1 MKLKDRLLW
10 VLSFIWMRLLPILVV
25 CGFFVG
31 VHFNLWKEQELP
43 FGLALFISV
52 STGSIVLYGF
62 GKLLKFW

>member
-31 VHFNLWKEQELP
+31 VHLNLWKEQELP